1 MVLCD
6 PDVRAERL
14 RELLGEDALLRLY
27 CVAAAETG
35 EHRAVGELSAARNA
49 IPLGEL
55 ARWEFP
61 GDVLPLKRIVA
72 GRPPV
77 WTAPE
82 HLAEFVV
89 RPLLITFRGL
99 LARGFLP
106 VGELGVELDSAATA
120 TGRIVLGGIRRA
132 RSAVPDV
139 IAALDKQLDELAAAC
154 VLISGDEQAR
164 VRAAFDRVIAQE
176 LRHLAESTA
185 AAFAGDHPWRRFV
198 HVVATEQHEILSRV
212 IRLVRAR
219 NARCRHDP
227 GLPRPLV
234 VVDLDFCA
242 LHPKHRVGEALR
254 RLGETHGIDEFA
266 DPARLD
272 VLPGLYRPGWR
283 PFLAANGL
291 LARYPELE
299 WDALYAEYRRNVP
312 WHREA
317 LSTDDLAPG
326 LVGFVRDLEQAGGR
340 VVWLTGR
347 RHRMRAATE
356 EVLARHGLGHL
367 DLRTTDDGPVTGIA
381 GQKVAAL
388 HDMPGHEL
396 VAAFDDS
403 AANRDALQAAFPA
416 AVVVAVRPPG
426 FTVDGADRTGCGITT
441 FESLPQPLPLGRG
454 HRAGAPQLSHVT
466 SLSRLRIR
474 ELSTRPTIWS
484 HGVELTGQEQSRIVE
499 SLAAT
504 AVASGRRLGREIG
517 SRADPAAICRALW
530 RVVTAK
536 PFGAVK
542 SAYPPE
548 AAERDMLASIEV
560 GDRIPFVVVGPSLK
574 QDGSRLKALGGLPD
588 LAELAM
594 LIRLRQLD
602 EAVRQIHPP
611 GIAVRALTDASHFRF
626 REPRRYAG
634 YHRELAEQVE
644 SAGLRHVVSVED
656 FDDAADAHPR
666 CGDRTQRPELL
677 AKHRD
682 RYETAFAGL
691 DVRRDP
697 RAALGEA
704 DARDPAGPGRPRFAE
719 LFRSVLQ
726 AVDIPCP
733 GGDPFA
739 WSQRIYADP
748 FELTDPAVPAEI
760 RRARGD
766 LLATAWRETI
776 TYLANK
782 HVDEELD
789 YSVLWRENCV
799 RMSLSIRPAPGRL
812 RFVPLGGAGV
822 MPWHGTAALNDLCE
836 VSVDYAISL
845 VDQGFVPVR
854 AARESGQ
861 PWFMVPAR
869 AVDRAGTLDPAV
881 FERIRLRGK

>member
-1 MVLCD
+1 MVLCG
-6 PDVRAERL
+6 PDVRSERL
-14 RELLGEDALLRLY
+14 GELLDEDPLLRLY
-27 CVAAAETG
+27 CVAAAGTG

-61 GDVLPLKRIVA
+61 GDVLWLKRIVA
-72 GRPPV
+72 GRPPG

-106 VGELGVELDSAATA
+106 AGELGVELDSAATA

-132 RSAVPDV
+132 RSGVPGV
-139 IAALDKQLDELAAAC
+139 VAALDEKLDELAAAC
-154 VLISGDEQAR
+154 VLISGDEQDQ

-185 AAFAGDHPWRRFV
+185 AAFAGDHPWLRFV
-198 HVVATEQHEILSRV
+198 HVVAAEQHEILSRV
-212 IRLVRAR
+212 VRLVRAR
-219 NARCRHDP
+219 SARCRNEP

-234 VVDLDFCA
+234 AVDLDFCA

-254 RLGETHGIDEFA
+254 RLGEAHGIAEFA
-266 DPARLD
+266 APARLD

-291 LARYPELE
+291 PARYPELD
-299 WDALYAEYRRNVP
+299 WDALYAEYRQNVA

-317 LSTDDLAPG
+317 LLTDEPAPG
-326 LVGFVRDLEQAGGR
+326 LVEFVRDLEQAGAR

-356 EVLARHGLGHL
+356 EVLSRHGLGHL
-367 DLRTTDDGPVTGIA
+367 DLRTTDDGPVA

-388 HDMPGHEL
+388 LDMPEHEL

-403 AANRDALQAAFPA
+403 AGNREALRAAFPTA
-416 AVVVAVRPPG
+416 SVVAARPPG
-426 FTVDGADRTGCGITT
+426 FTVDGGDQVRCGIRT
-441 FESLPQPLPLGRG
+441 FESLPQPVPLGRG
-454 HRAGAPQLSHVT
+454 HSADAPQLSHVT
-466 SLSRLRIR
+466 SLSRLRIGD
-474 ELSTRPTIWS
+474 LSTRPTIWS
-484 HGVELTGQEQSRIVE
+484 HGVELTAEEQSRIVE
-499 SLAAT
+499 SLVAT
-504 AVASGRRLGREIG
+504 AVADGRRLGREVG
-517 SRADPAAICRALW
+517 ARADPAAICRAVW
-530 RVVTAK
+530 RVLTAK
-536 PFGAVK
+536 PFGA
-542 SAYPPE
+542 SRTAYPPE
-548 AAERDMLASIEV
+548 AAERDVLASIEA
-560 GDRIPFVVVGPSLK
+560 GERIPFVVVGPSLK

-626 REPRRYAG
+626 REPDRYAG
-634 YHRELAEQVE
+634 YHRELVAQVE
-644 SAGLRHVVSVED
+644 SAGLRDVVAVED

-682 RYETAFAGL
+682 RYATAFAGL

-726 AVDIPCP
+726 AVDVPCP

-739 WSQRIYADP
+739 WSQRIYANP
-748 FELTDPAVPAEI
+748 FDLTDPAVPAEV

-782 HVDEELD
+782 HVDEELG
-789 YSVLWRENCV
+789 YSVLWREGCV
-799 RMSLSIRPAPGRL
+799 RMSLSIRPAAGRL

-854 AARESGQ
+854 AARESAQ
-861 PWFMVPAR
+861 PWFMVQSR

-881 FERIRLRGK
+881 FDRIRLRSK